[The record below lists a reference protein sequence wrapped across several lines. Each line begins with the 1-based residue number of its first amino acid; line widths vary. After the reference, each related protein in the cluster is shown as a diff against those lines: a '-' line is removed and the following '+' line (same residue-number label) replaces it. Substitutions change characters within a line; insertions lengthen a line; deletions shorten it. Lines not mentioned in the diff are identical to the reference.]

1 MKSYLEKLE
10 EYNHQLVLENK
21 KLARACN
28 ACNCNE
34 DDATANAGQDNVG
47 QDNADQNTQGQTTQ
61 DQNNGAAPADKKD
74 DTNNGSEN
82 SEGILVGEDDAEVH
96 GNDGEVQSKPVASN
110 VVVVEDDDEDD
121 NDDTVEVS
129 DGDNDDDNALVDVS
143 DDDDKNDT
151 VEIGDEDAGVVDG
164 VIDIVD
170 DDETEENDGDDIAV
184 VDDEADADENVEDAV
199 PITDE
204 IKQQIIDLGV
214 ETKESDCRFS
224 IRFENEE
231 DPNFAEALKILA
243 DAGITG
249 AVAITDFG
257 AYIAVAKECPEGAD
271 DGAEAD
277 AAEPADDDTVE
288 LDDGDGDE
296 DDTVEISGGDADGG
310 DAEGNA
316 PLDVTDDDDEESED
330 TLDESALLGGD
341 LAEVAKQLAAAGS
354 DEDEAT
360 PAAKDD
366 DIEIREARANERIKE
381 NILMARKEFMKNDD
395 KPIPESI
402 QNMLKTKKKLFAGK

>member
-1 MKSYLEKLE
+1 MKSYLETLE

-28 ACNCNE
+28 ACSTCNE
-34 DDATANAGQDNVG
+34 DDAAANTG
-47 QDNADQNTQGQTTQ
+47 QDNADQNTQT
-61 DQNNGAAPADKKD
+61 DQNAQEQNAQEQNAQNQSDGATPAGKTD
-74 DTNNGSEN
+74 DANNGSEN
-82 SEGILVGEDDAEVH
+82 SDGILVGEDNAEVH

-110 VVVVEDDDEDD
+110 VVVVEDDDEDEE
-121 NDDTVEVS
+121 DDTIEIS
-129 DGDNDDDNALVDVS
+129 GDNDDEIE
-143 DDDDKNDT
+143 NDT
-151 VEIGDEDAGVVDG
+151 VEIGDEDAEVVDG
-164 VIDIVD
+164 VISIV

-184 VDDEADADENVEDAV
+184 VDDEVDADENIEDAV
-199 PITDE
+199 PITDDV
-204 IKQQIIDLGV
+204 KQQIIDLGV

-224 IRFENEE
+224 IRFENED

-257 AYIAVAKECPEGAD
+257 AYIAVAKECPEDAD
-271 DGAEAD
+271 GDGAGVNG
-277 AAEPADDDTVE
+277 AEPADDKTVDGASE
-288 LDDGDGDE
+288 DNNAVEVSDAEPDGD
-296 DDTVEISGGDADGG
+296 
-310 DAEGNA
+310 DAEDNA

-341 LAEVAKQLAAAGS
+341 LAEVAKQLAAMGS
-354 DEDEAT
+354 DEDEVAPA
-360 PAAKDD
+360 PAAKGD

-381 NILMARKEFMKNDD
+381 NILMTRKEFMKNND

-402 QNMLKTKKKLFAGK
+402 QKMLKTKKKLFAGK